1 MNAHQINHELCRALG
16 IADMHHVS
24 KVELILQAGELPT
37 VLVRRIV
44 LPKEGGAVAD
54 RLATV
59 VDRLQLNL
67 TPAP

>member
-1 MNAHQINHELCRALG
+1 VH
-16 IADMHHVS
+16 
-24 KVELILQAGELPT
+24 
-37 VLVRRIV
+37 RIV